1 MLSVQVNEQVV
12 SLSLPDRERTT
23 AAEVVLQ
30 LLRQTHLSEQLVG
43 KRVRLIFSGRVLDS
57 TDVIGLVVP
66 LGAVVQC
73 AIQDEGGGQGG
84 EGDGGDGDSDGDEE
98 GDVEAP
104 ADTRRRRPAR
114 RAAPAASTEH
124 AKSDFVVGFSMGFV
138 VGPLMCFWL
147 LEQGPPAQK
156 MGILAGIVSR
166 SLLREYRE
174 LALLTASPNYASP
187 NQPLERNSFE
197 LV

>member
-1 MLSVQVNEQVV
+1 MAQAETGHVLSVQVNEQVV

-57 TDVIGLVVP
+57 TDVIGLIVP
-66 LGAVVQC
+66 TGAVVQC
-73 AIQDEGGGQGG
+73 AIQDEGMSRGR
-84 EGDGGDGDSDGDEE
+84 DDDDDDDE
-98 GDVEAP
+98 GDVEALV
-104 ADTRRRRPAR
+104 DTIRRRPAR
-114 RAAPAASTEH
+114 RTPVATAEH

-174 LALLTASPNYASP
+174 LALFSVSPQGADNEPS
-187 NQPLERNSFE
+187 ERNSFE